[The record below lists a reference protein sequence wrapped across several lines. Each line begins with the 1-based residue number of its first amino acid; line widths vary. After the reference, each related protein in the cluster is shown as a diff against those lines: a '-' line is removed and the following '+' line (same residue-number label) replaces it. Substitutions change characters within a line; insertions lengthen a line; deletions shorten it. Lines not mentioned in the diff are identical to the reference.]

1 MIAERIWQSAAL
13 GLLAL
18 GLSLVLTP
26 LARWAMRRLGAVDQ
40 PDARR
45 VNRRPIPRGG
55 GLAVVAACYAALG
68 LGVWL
73 WPTLLASSPFWGVL
87 PAFTVAAAILVGVGV
102 VDDCRG
108 VPPLLKL
115 AAQIAAAAILCW
127 AGARLTL
134 PLSWGAWGHSP
145 WVYVPLTLAWYIGV
159 VNAFNLIDGLDGL
172 SSGLAV
178 IATVGMV
185 GAAFFVDQTIAPA
198 FSVIFVCALLGFLRY
213 NYNPA
218 TVFLGDSGSLFV
230 GLTLATLALVSRRG
244 DAFLVSIVVPVLC
257 IGVPL
262 IDTSLAILR
271 RTLRAILRRVDPA
284 DTTSAGGAHSA
295 AVMTA
300 DRDHIHHRFLSLAR
314 GDQRRAVWGLYG
326 LAIALLAVGFLALAL
341 REAKAT
347 VFIIGFGAFATVV
360 VRAMTNVELW
370 DAGRLLARPGAR
382 CGKRSVTVI
391 LYLLGD
397 LVCMAALYLTLLF
410 LLFGLDLPYA
420 WPVLVNLFLAYTVPV
435 ALCLV
440 AARAYTRIW
449 GRSTRKDSF
458 YVVAAVAVGSLVSH
472 LVLAYAVP
480 VLAQDLRLCH
490 ILWAAL
496 LPVPLL
502 LMRLAKPAFLQWLA
516 ASENARLRHRSLTD
530 PAIPRVL
537 FYGAGVNLRAY
548 ITLFETN
555 VTRNNVALIGVLDD
569 NPGLR
574 GRIFRDLPILGPLEC
589 LTPERLQRLCPT
601 RIIVTT
607 PAIGPERLADIRA
620 FCKEHCITLA
630 RASIEEAVL
639 PL

>member
-1 MIAERIWQSAAL
+1 MLTQILRCLAL
-13 GLLAL
+13 GALAC

-26 LARWAMRRLGAVDQ
+26 LARWFMRRIGAVDQ
-40 PDARR
+40 PDSRR
-45 VNRRPIPRGG
+45 VNKVPIPRGG
-55 GLAVVAACYAALG
+55 GLAVVASCFLALG
-68 LGVWL
+68 GGLWL
-73 WPTLLASSPFWGVL
+73 WPGVLAASPFFAVL
-87 PAFTVAAAILVGVGV
+87 PAFAVSSAILVGVGF
-102 VDDCRG
+102 VDDRFG
-108 VPPLLKL
+108 VPPILKL
-115 AAQIAAAAILCW
+115 GAQIVAAGILCW

-134 PLSWGAWGHSP
+134 PAAWGDWAHAA

-172 SSGLAV
+172 SSGLAI
-178 IATVGMV
+178 IATIGMV
-185 GAAFFVDQTIAPA
+185 GAAFFVDAAILPA
-198 FSVIFVCALLGFLRY
+198 FSFIFIGALLGFLRY

-218 TVFLGDSGSLFV
+218 SVFLGDSGSLFV
-230 GLTLATLALVSRRG
+230 GLTLATIALVSRRS
-244 DAFLVSIVVPVLC
+244 DAFIVSMGVPILC

-262 IDTSLAILR
+262 IDTCLAILR
-271 RTLRAILRRVDPA
+271 RTLRAILRRVTPA
-284 DTTSAGGAHSA
+284 EALPQDGAHSA

-300 DRDHIHHRFLSLAR
+300 DRDHIHHRFLSLA
-314 GDQRRAVWGLYG
+314 GGNQRRAVWGLYG
-326 LAIALLAVGFLALAL
+326 LAVGFLAVGFLALAL

-382 CGKRSVTVI
+382 CGRRSITVI

-397 LVCMAALYLTLLF
+397 LVCMVGLYVAVLLF
-410 LLFGLDLPYA
+410 HFGRVWPEA
-420 WPVLVNLFLAYTVPV
+420 WPRLVNVFLAFMVPV
-435 ALCLV
+435 SLCLV
-440 AARAYTRIW
+440 AVRAYTRIW

-458 YVVAAVAVGSLVSH
+458 MLIAAVAIGSLFSH
-472 LVLAYAVP
+472 LIIAYLVPELATRFRPA
-480 VLAQDLRLCH
+480 H
-490 ILWAAL
+490 ILWAAF
-496 LPVPLL
+496 LPMPLL

-516 ASENARLRHRSLTD
+516 ASENARLRRRSLTD

-555 VTRNNVALIGVLDD
+555 VTRNNVALIGILDD

-574 GRIFRDLPILGPLEC
+574 GRIFRDLPILGPLEI
-589 LTPERLQRLCPT
+589 LTPERLAQLKPT

-607 PAIGPERLADIRA
+607 PAIGPDRLADIQA
-620 FCKEHCITLA
+620 FCKQHFITLA
-630 RASIEEAVL
+630 RSSIEESIL